1 MKQLIIAWANQP
13 VRREDACC
21 RLNCQV
27 SSMLSLQCLC
37 CRRNAGD
44 KEDDTHERIGEIHSA
59 VQKKQQDE
67 RSISER

>member
-1 MKQLIIAWANQP
+1 
-13 VRREDACC
+13 
-21 RLNCQV
+21 
-27 SSMLSLQCLC
+27 MLSLQCLC